1 MNSSVIGKLIS
12 SCTLL
17 ALKCAVTWGALLSL
31 LTSCTLTPNPEAPET
46 VEVIRDMSSY
56 SYSAGAGE
64 VEGRIK
70 PTEALAWWEG
80 IGGSELA
87 AMVSR
92 LRESNYELREARE
105 RVLQAREFA
114 RQVRSRRLPAAAANI
129 GVSENRTSNLQG
141 DFLWSDNYSAGINA
155 SFETDIFG
163 GLRAAHRA
171 AELSAKASELGY
183 LAREQQSVAFLTRSW
198 LAASTLS
205 RQLAVTREI
214 VRNYRST
221 YVLTDERHRAGSAG
235 SSASD
240 VLIAR
245 QNLEAAEA
253 GIPNQEVQ
261 IAVQL
266 LAIDQQLGQVPG
278 TTRKTF
284 QGNLEVDEAMVAPYG
299 LPASLLTLRP
309 DVASAELAYQAALA
323 DIGVARANLLP
334 VVSLT
339 STLSFQSMDLSE
351 LFDPRDYIANLA
363 ASLAQP
369 VTQGGRLRSQLRLEE
384 SQARELATAFARVAL
399 SALSEVET
407 ALAQQAGA
415 LLELEG
421 LNRAVKTARD
431 ASEIAQIRYGQ
442 GLQPL
447 LSILET
453 QRGLNNALQNRILA
467 QQRLLDAR
475 IALHLSLGGTWF
487 ESAQSFEADLPADSA
502 PHSANSNP

>member
-1 MNSSVIGKLIS
+1 MRPLVSSHILLEFICPVI
-12 SCTLL
+12 
-17 ALKCAVTWGALLSL
+17 WGALLSL
-31 LTSCTLTPNPEAPET
+31 LAGCTLVPNPEAPET
-46 VEVIRDMSSY
+46 VEVIRDMPA
-56 SYSAGAGE
+56 YSAGEGVDRMKPAG
-64 VEGRIK
+64 G
-70 PTEALAWWEG
+70 LAWWEG

-87 AMVSR
+87 AMVSQ
-92 LRESNYELREARE
+92 LREGNFELREARE
-105 RVLQAREFA
+105 RVLQARELA
-114 RQVRSRRLPAAAANI
+114 RQARSRRLPAAAANI
-129 GVSENRTSNLQG
+129 GVAENRTSNLQG
-141 DFLWSDNYSAGINA
+141 DFLWSDNYSAGIHA

-163 GLRAAHRA
+163 GLRS
-171 AELSAKASELGY
+171 AEKSARLSAKVTELGY

-198 LAASTLS
+198 LMASTLK
-205 RQLAVTREI
+205 RRLAVTREI

-245 QNLEAAEA
+245 QNLEAFAAE
-253 GIPNQEVQ
+253 IPNLEAQ

-266 LAIDQQLGQVPG
+266 LAIDQQLGLVPG
-278 TTRKTF
+278 STAKTF
-284 QGNLEVDEAMVAPYG
+284 QGNLDVDETMVAPFG
-299 LPASLLTLRP
+299 LPASLLTSRP
-309 DVASAELAYQAALA
+309 DVAAAELAWHAALA
-323 DIGVARANLLP
+323 DIGVARANMLP
-334 VVSLT
+334 VISLT
-339 STLSFQSMDLSE
+339 SSLSFQSMDVSE
-351 LFDPRDYIANLA
+351 LFDPRDYIASLA

-369 VTQGGRLRSQLRLEE
+369 VTQGGRLRAQLRLEE

-421 LNRAVKTARD
+421 LNRAVETARE
-431 ASEIAQIRYGQ
+431 ASGIAQIRYGQ

-467 QQRLLDAR
+467 QQRLLDSR
-475 IALHLSLGGTWF
+475 IALHLSLGGAWF
-487 ESAQSFEADLPADSA
+487 ETAQSFEAVPPEDSA
-502 PHSANSNP
+502 PHSPNSNP